1 MRILIT
7 KYHKAGDVI
16 GWENGVDK
24 LTNGEDVYIDV
35 EEQPTTIPGL
45 KFKPQMIGYDNDNED
60 YFWKFCTAEVSQQSY
75 DLVKEI
81 TKGYMTHG
89 ILEIGVSRNSDGSF
103 CHAML
108 VNKPDHIPYLG
119 VDLDDKSY
127 LNNPSKK
134 IYTISENSYNQETVR
149 NYMKEIGM
157 NKISILFID
166 GHHSVNT
173 VINDWLYSDLLS
185 DNGIVIFHDTNFH
198 TGPTIFIEAIDRNQY
213 DVVKYFEEYND
224 YGVSIAYKK

>member
-7 KYHKAGDVI
+7 KYHKEGDVI
-16 GWENGVDK
+16 GWVNGVDK
-24 LTNGEDVYIDV
+24 LSTGEDVYIDV

-45 KFKPQMIGYDNDNED
+45 NFKPQMIGYDNDNED
-60 YFWKFCTAEVSQQSY
+60 YFWKYCNYEVSPQSY
-75 DLVKEI
+75 ELIKNI
-81 TKGYMTHG
+81 TKDYMSHG
-89 ILEIGVSRNSDGSF
+89 ILEIGVSRNADGSF

-108 VNKPDHIPYLG
+108 VNKPDNIPYLG

-127 LNNPSKK
+127 LNNPSKR
-134 IYTISENSYNQETVR
+134 IHTIQENSYNQESVR

-157 NKISILFID
+157 DKISILFID

-185 DNGIVIFHDTNFH
+185 DNGIVLFHDTNFH
-198 TGPTIFIEAIDRNQY
+198 TGPTIFVESIDKSEY

-224 YGVSIAYKK
+224 YGVTIAYKK